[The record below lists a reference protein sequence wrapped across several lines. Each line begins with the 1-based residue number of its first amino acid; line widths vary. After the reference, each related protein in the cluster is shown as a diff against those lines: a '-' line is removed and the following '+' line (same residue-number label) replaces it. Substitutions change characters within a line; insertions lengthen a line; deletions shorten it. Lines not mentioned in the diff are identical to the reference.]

1 MQSLLYAYIGPE
13 TMLPLTSAIAA
24 VVGAFL
30 MFGRNTFRFL
40 GRFFRVFSKD
50 R

>member
-1 MQSLLYAYIGPE
+1 MFGPIFGYLGPD

-30 MFGRNTFRFL
+30 MFGKNTFRFVARL
-40 GRFFRVFSKD
+40 FRSPRD
-50 R
+50 D